1 MDVLEIQYIIYIR
14 KEKVPNETI
23 KNLSLLLLTNDV
35 HHLFIYLILYYN
47 YFNIF
52 NYLKNC

>member
-35 HHLFIYLILYYN
+35 HHLFIYFIYIIIILI
-47 YFNIF
+47 
-52 NYLKNC
+52 YLII

>member
-1 MDVLEIQYIIYIR
+1 MFWKFNIIYIR